1 MELNKIIPVDEDNI
15 DIAKQKAS
23 DIFYDNELTAEYLD
37 ARNITFEVVNSIDA
51 EATMM
56 AKLMFE
62 NYGAELSKEEL
73 EEHFYRIW
81 KEQEYSKFV
90 FDEMIKKLEENY
102 SYSFKKIN
110 I

>member
-1 MELNKIIPVDEDNI
+1 MELNKIIPIEEDNI

-37 ARNITFEVVNSIDA
+37 ARDVAFEEINSIDE

-56 AKLMFE
+56 AKLMVE
-62 NYGAELSKEEL
+62 NYGTELSKEEIK
-73 EEHFYRIW
+73 EHFYSVW
-81 KEQEYSKFV
+81 KDNEYSSFV
-90 FDEMIKKLEENY
+90 FDEMIKKLEKKYNY
-102 SYSFKKIN
+102 SFEKIN

>member
-1 MELNKIIPVDEDNI
+1 MELNKIIPIEEDNI

-37 ARNITFEVVNSIDA
+37 ARDVTFEEINSIDA

-56 AKLMFE
+56 AKLMVE
-62 NYGAELSKEEL
+62 NYGTELSKEEIK
-73 EEHFYRIW
+73 EHFYRVW
-81 KEQEYSKFV
+81 KDNEYSSFV
-90 FDEMIKKLEENY
+90 FDEMIKKLEKKYNY
-102 SYSFKKIN
+102 SFEKIN

>member
-1 MELNKIIPVDEDNI
+1 MELNKIIPIDEDNI

-37 ARNITFEVVNSIDA
+37 ARDVTFEEVNSIDA

-62 NYGAELSKEEL
+62 NYGTELSKEEIK
-73 EEHFYRIW
+73 EHFYRVW
-81 KEQEYSKFV
+81 KDNEYSGFV
-90 FDEMIKKLEENY
+90 FDEMIKKLEKDYNY
-102 SYSFKKIN
+102 SFEKIN

>member
-1 MELNKIIPVDEDNI
+1 MELNKIIPIDEDNI

-23 DIFYDNELTAEYLD
+23 DIFYENELTAEYLD
-37 ARNITFEVVNSIDA
+37 ARDISFEEVNSIDA

-62 NYGAELSKEEL
+62 NYGTDLSKEEVK
-73 EEHFYRIW
+73 EYFYRVW
-81 KEQEYSKFV
+81 KDNEYSSFV
-90 FDEMIKKLEENY
+90 FDEMIKKLEKDYNY
-102 SYSFKKIN
+102 SFEKIN